1 MDVQAYRDK
10 FSKYIESAIKTQVDG
25 LAKDWQTD
33 KLGDLYQ
40 ALSDWMEVKTEPV
53 EAVKAKPS
61 EHPLNKRIHT
71 PPQRDNSSRMGYGK
85 KAEIVMKI
93 LDVFQS
99 QAGTQKSKFALKAAD
114 YGMTRDDFVQ
124 KIARSINNNT
134 IKKKRFPDLQ
144 IRYVKTNDGA
154 MFYLSRKDELSNKKA
169 SSFDVYDRAM
179 SFGARP

>member
-10 FSKYIESAIKTQVDG
+10 FSKYIESAIKTQVEG

-53 EAVKAKPS
+53 EPVPS
-61 EHPLNKRIHT
+61 EIPLAKWIHI
-71 PPQRDNSSRMGYGK
+71 PQRDNSSRLGYGK

-99 QAGTQKSKFALKAAD
+99 QAGTQKSKFALKASD
-114 YGMTRDDFVQ
+114 YGMTRDDFVE
-124 KIARSINNNT
+124 KVARSINSYPN
-134 IKKKRFPDLQ
+134 KKKRFPDLQ

-154 MFYLSRKDELSNKKA
+154 MFYLSRKDEHSSKKA

>member
-53 EAVKAKPS
+53 EPVKEKPS
-61 EHPLNKRIHT
+61 ENPLAKWIHT
-71 PPQRDNSSRMGYGK
+71 PPHQRDNSTRLGYGK

-93 LDVFQS
+93 LDV
-99 QAGTQKSKFALKAAD
+99 LYD
-114 YGMTRDDFVQ
+114 
-124 KIARSINNNT
+124 
-134 IKKKRFPDLQ
+134 Q
-144 IRYVKTNDGA
+144 I
-154 MFYLSRKDELSNKKA
+154 
-169 SSFDVYDRAM
+169 
-179 SFGARP
+179 

>member
-10 FSKYIESAIKTQVDG
+10 FSKYIESAIKTQVEG
-25 LAKDWQTD
+25 LAKVWQTD

-53 EAVKAKPS
+53 EPVKAKPN
-61 EHPLNKRIHT
+61 ENPLAKWIHT
-71 PPQRDNSSRMGYGK
+71 PPQRDNSSRLGYGK

-99 QAGTQKSKFALKAAD
+99 QAGTQKSKFALKASD
-114 YGMTRDDFVQ
+114 YGMSRDDFVQ
-124 KIARSINNNT
+124 KIARSINNNAS
-134 IKKKRFPDLQ
+134 KKKRFPDLQ

-154 MFYLSRKDELSNKKA
+154 MFYLSRKDEHSNKKA
-169 SSFDVYDRAM
+169 SSFDLYGRAL
-179 SFGARP
+179 SFGERS

>member
-1 MDVQAYRDK
+1 MDAQAYRDK

-53 EAVKAKPS
+53 EPVKEKPS
-61 EHPLNKRIHT
+61 ENPLAKWIHT
-71 PPQRDNSSRMGYGK
+71 PQRDNSTRLGYGK

-169 SSFDVYDRAM
+169 SSFDVYDRAI
-179 SFGARP
+179 SFGARS

>member
-10 FSKYIESAIKTQVDG
+10 FSKYIESAIKTQVEG

-53 EAVKAKPS
+53 EPVPS
-61 EHPLNKRIHT
+61 EIPLAKWNI
-71 PPQRDNSSRMGYGK
+71 PQRDNSSRLGYGK

-99 QAGTQKSKFALKAAD
+99 QAGTQKSKFALKASD
-114 YGMTRDDFVQ
+114 YGMTRDDFVE
-124 KIARSINNNT
+124 KVARSINSYPN
-134 IKKKRFPDLQ
+134 KKKRFPDLQ

-154 MFYLSRKDELSNKKA
+154 MFYLSRKDEHSSKKA